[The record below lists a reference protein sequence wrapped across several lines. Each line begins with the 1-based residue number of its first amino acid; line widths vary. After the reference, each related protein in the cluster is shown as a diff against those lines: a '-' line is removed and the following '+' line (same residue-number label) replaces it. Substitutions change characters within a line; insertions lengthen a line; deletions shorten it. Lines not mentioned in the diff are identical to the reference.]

1 MEILWKSIVSKEFQ
15 ENRLKSCGNCVF
27 LQNFCSKKLGEITAF
42 FAVAVLKIFQIF
54 FFEFIFFA
62 LRFSAKLLS
71 QATSKWLVILT
82 ISFYLHLQTE
92 RFLAMLTGEEFQVS
106 V

>member
-1 MEILWKSIVSKEFQ
+1 MEILWKSLVSKEFRA
-15 ENRLKSCGNCVF
+15 NRLKLCGNCVF
-27 LQNFCSKKLGEITAF
+27 PQNFCSKKLDEITAF
-42 FAVAVLKIFQIF
+42 FAVAVLKNFQIF

-62 LRFSAKLLS
+62 LRFSTTLLS

-82 ISFYLHLQTE
+82 ISFSLHFQTE
-92 RFLAMLTGEEFQVS
+92 RFLATLTGEEFQVS

>member
-1 MEILWKSIVSKEFQ
+1 MEILWKSLVSKEFRA
-15 ENRLKSCGNCVF
+15 NRLKLCGNCVF
-27 LQNFCSKKLGEITAF
+27 PQNFCSKKLDEITAF
-42 FAVAVLKIFQIF
+42 FAVAVLKNFQIF

-62 LRFSAKLLS
+62 LRFSTTLLS

-82 ISFYLHLQTE
+82 ISFSLHLQTE
-92 RFLAMLTGEEFQVS
+92 RFLATLTGEEFQVS